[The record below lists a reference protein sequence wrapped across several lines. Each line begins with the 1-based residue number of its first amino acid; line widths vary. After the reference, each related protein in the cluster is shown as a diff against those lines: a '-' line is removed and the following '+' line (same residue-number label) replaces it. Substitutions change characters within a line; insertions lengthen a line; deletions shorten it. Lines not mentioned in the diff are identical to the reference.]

1 MKVKPPRD
9 KLSFSPEGNKKNKR
23 TEKSF
28 GKEVDVEKKSL
39 LTKHKLFFVPNSFG
53 LFGTFLELL
62 YLFAFSITVCENTKL

>member
-53 LFGTFLELL
+53 LFGTFFWNYFIFLL
-62 YLFAFSITVCENTKL
+62 S